1 MSGPSGGMLI
11 ALVVAGGVGAGI
23 RYVVDVMMTRGRR
36 DAFPIGILVVN
47 TTGSGLLGLL
57 TGLGAVV
64 APDWLA
70 VLGVGLLGG
79 YTTFST
85 VSVETVQ
92 LARRGRRD
100 WAVLNLAGT
109 LVAAVVAAAIGLTL
123 GGLIGRVG
131 Y

>member
-1 MSGPSGGMLI
+1 MDGGMLL
-11 ALVVAGGVGAGI
+11 ALVLAGGLGAGA
-23 RYVVDVMMTRGRR
+23 RYVIDVVVMRGRR
-36 DAFPIGILVVN
+36 DAFPTGILLVN
-47 TTGSGLLGLL
+47 ISGSALLGLV
-57 TGLGAVV
+57 TGLGTIV

-85 VSVETVQ
+85 VSVDSVL

-109 LVAAVVAAAIGLTL
+109 LVAAVLAAAIGLTL
-123 GGLIGRVG
+123 GGLLPR
-131 Y
+131 

>member
-1 MSGPSGGMLI
+1 VNGISGGMLVALI
-11 ALVVAGGVGAGI
+11 AAGGVGAGI
-23 RYVVDVMMTRGRR
+23 RYVIDVVVTRGRR
-36 DAFPIGILVVN
+36 EAFPVGILVINVS
-47 TTGSGLLGLL
+47 GSALLGLI
-57 TGLGAVV
+57 TGLGTIV

-100 WAVLNLAGT
+100 WALVNLVGT
-109 LVAAVVAAAIGLTL
+109 LAAAVVAAAIGLSL
-123 GGLIGRVG
+123 GGLIPR
-131 Y
+131 

>member
-1 MSGPSGGMLI
+1 MNGIDGGMLVALI
-11 ALVVAGGVGAGI
+11 AAGGIGAGI
-23 RYVVDVMMTRGRR
+23 RYVIDAMVMRGRR
-36 DAFPIGILVVN
+36 EAFPVGILVINVS
-47 TTGSGLLGLL
+47 GSALLGLI
-57 TGLGAVV
+57 TGLGTIV

-100 WAVLNLAGT
+100 WALVNLVGT

-123 GGLIGRVG
+123 GGLLPR
-131 Y
+131 